1 MVVAARAEEAV
12 EPAAMDEDE
21 RVSDEAVVY
30 LVEVF
35 EVLAECELEAAVE
48 DAVCE
53 DGVAVVAEEDLDG
66 DSVTGVVLDFVREP
80 VE

>member
-1 MVVAARAEEAV
+1 MVVAAKAEEAV
-12 EPAAMDEDE
+12 EPVAMDEDE
-21 RVSDEAVVY
+21 RVSDGVEVY

-35 EVLAECELEAAVE
+35 DGVVDFELEGVV

-53 DGVAVVAEEDLDG
+53 DDVAVVAEEVDG
-66 DSVTGVVLDFVREP
+66 DSVEGVVLDFVREP

>member
-1 MVVAARAEEAV
+1 
-12 EPAAMDEDE
+12 
-21 RVSDEAVVY
+21 VY

-35 EVLAECELEAAVE
+35 DGVLDFELEGVV

-53 DGVAVVAEEDLDG
+53 DCVAVVAEEVDG
-66 DSVTGVVLDFVREP
+66 DSVEGVVLDFVREP